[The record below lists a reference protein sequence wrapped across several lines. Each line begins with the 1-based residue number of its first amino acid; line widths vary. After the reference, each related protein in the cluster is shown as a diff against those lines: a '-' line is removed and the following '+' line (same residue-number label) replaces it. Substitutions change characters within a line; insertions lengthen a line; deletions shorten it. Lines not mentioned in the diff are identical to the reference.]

1 MRDFTSRAFFMA
13 SRNNNIFLIGPM
25 GAGKTT
31 IGRQL
36 ARELKMPFYDS
47 DRVIEQHTGA
57 NIPLIFDLE
66 GEEGFR
72 KREQTTIDELTRMQ
86 NIVLATGGGAVLRE
100 ENRKH
105 LTERGTTIYLYT
117 DLDSLLERTR
127 KDKNRPLLHGE
138 ESPEI
143 ILQRLMNERDPLYR
157 QMADHIIDTGNS
169 SIRAVIK
176 AIIDCLGKK
185 TKDTSNKHDHP
196 KR

>member
-1 MRDFTSRAFFMA
+1 MLK
-13 SRNNNIFLIGPM
+13 NNNIFLIGPM

-72 KREQTTIDELTRMQ
+72 KREQAAIDELTGMD
-86 NIVLATGGGAVLRE
+86 NIVLATGGGAVLNAG
-100 ENRKH
+100 NRKH
-105 LTERGTTIYLYT
+105 LAERGTAIYLYT
-117 DLDSLLERTR
+117 NLESLLERTR
-127 KDKNRPLLHGE
+127 KDKNRPLLHGD

-143 ILQRLMNERDPLYR
+143 ILKRMIEERDPLYR
-157 QMADHIIDTGNS
+157 QTADHIIDTGKS
-169 SIRAVIK
+169 SIRGVIK
-176 AIIDCLGKK
+176 AIIACLEANG
-185 TKDTSNKHDHP
+185 KDTSP
-196 KR
+196 PIA

>member
-1 MRDFTSRAFFMA
+1 MRKAT
-13 SRNNNIFLIGPM
+13 NIFLIGPM

-36 ARELKMPFYDS
+36 ARELNMPFYDS

-72 KREQTTIDELTRMQ
+72 KREQAAIDELTAME

-100 ENRKH
+100 QNRRH
-105 LTERGTTIYLYT
+105 LSERGTTFYLYT
-117 DLDSLLERTR
+117 DLDSLLERTH

-138 ESPEI
+138 ESPEV
-143 ILQRLMNERDPLYR
+143 ILKRLMEERDPLYR
-157 QMADHIIDTGNS
+157 KTADHIIYTGNT
-169 SIRAVIK
+169 SIRGVIK
-176 AIIDCLGKK
+176 AIIACLESNS
-185 TKDTSNKHDHP
+185 KDEH
-196 KR
+196 

>member
-1 MRDFTSRAFFMA
+1 MSV
-13 SRNNNIFLIGPM
+13 NNSIFLIGPM

-36 ARELKMPFYDS
+36 ARELKMDFYDS
-47 DRVIEQHTGA
+47 DRVIEERTGA

-72 KREQTTIDELTRMQ
+72 RREQVVIDELTAVE
-86 NIVLATGGGAVLRE
+86 NIVLATGGGAVLRDQ
-100 ENRKH
+100 NRRH
-105 LTERGTTIYLYT
+105 LSERGTVFYLYT

-143 ILQRLMNERDPLYR
+143 ILKRLMDERDPLYR
-157 QMADHIIDTGNS
+157 QTADHIIDTGNS
-169 SIRAVIK
+169 SIRGVIK
-176 AIIDCLGKK
+176 AIIGCLEKNS
-185 TKDTSNKHDHP
+185 TNTDRNS
-196 KR
+196 